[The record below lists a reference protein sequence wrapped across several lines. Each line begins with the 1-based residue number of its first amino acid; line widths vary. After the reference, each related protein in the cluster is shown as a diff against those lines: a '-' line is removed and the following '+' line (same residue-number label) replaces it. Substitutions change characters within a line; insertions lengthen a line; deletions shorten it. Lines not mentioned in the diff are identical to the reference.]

1 VWFASRAILRGDNPY
16 HLIGPGLGYDWP
28 WPFLYPLVAAIVTLP
43 LAPLPEAWA
52 AAVFTL
58 IGGAAFAWTLMEH
71 GYPPLAGFC
80 SGALLGA
87 ASGGQWAPLLV
98 SAVVIP
104 PLGLFFAAKP
114 TVATAYFFARPNW
127 WPIIGGFALVAIAL
141 AVQPTWIFDWRQAM
155 EWNSRLW
162 ASSTHFRAIAMV
174 PGGVVALLCLLRW
187 RRPEARLVAALACVP
202 LTPSPYETVPLFL
215 VPRSAG
221 EAALLSAASF
231 AVQFVLDHVT
241 PTLPSDRARFEYV
254 ARLLAWVMYPL
265 ATAMV
270 LRRRNE
276 GAVPMWLEK
285 RIALWPPWLRGTP
298 DSVAAYAAASA
309 ATTGGNRAN
318 TSDSDIS

>member
-1 VWFASRAILRGDNPY
+1 
-16 HLIGPGLGYDWP
+16 
-28 WPFLYPLVAAIVTLP
+28 
-43 LAPLPEAWA
+43 
-52 AAVFTL
+52 
-58 IGGAAFAWTLMEH
+58 
-71 GYPPLAGFC
+71 
-80 SGALLGA
+80 
-87 ASGGQWAPLLV
+87 V

-141 AVQPTWIFDWRQAM
+141 AVQPTWILDWRQAM

-162 ASSTHFRAIAMV
+162 TSSTHFRAIATV

-241 PTLPSDRARFEYV
+241 PTLPSDRAKFEYV

-298 DSVAAYAAASA
+298 DAVGAHATVSA
-309 ATTGGNRAN
+309 DTTSGNPAN
-318 TSDSDIS
+318 TSNSHIS